1 MSDHAKERAASD
13 QAVLVVDQLYQAF
26 RRRDLQALG
35 VLLDQDVQV
44 AWNGRTKLA
53 SWRGRVDVLSAL
65 ARSVKDS
72 GGTAVVIPIAVYAGS
87 DTPVVV
93 VQQEFGHWNRAAF
106 DQSASVIFDL
116 ENGVITRITRVRS
129 VDANDSQK

>member
-1 MSDHAKERAASD
+1 MSDHPNERAASD

-93 VQQEFGHWNRAAF
+93 VQQESGHWNRAAF

-116 ENGVITRITRVRS
+116 EDGVITRITRVRS